1 MKISI
6 QYAKGVVWAA
16 ALFAYGIAKP
26 LLILF
31 YFSHIFLIIKKNL
44 KFSIFSSLLFLY
56 IVCWFPYVLIVGDI
70 SVVSNYIALWLGFI
84 FYFTTRDHSDYFL
97 KAILCIAIFACID
110 ALYQF
115 IFGADLFG
123 IPLYAGARATGPFT
137 WPSPVIGSFVA
148 ILFFLPAIILPSTL
162 LRMTIQILFLI
173 TILISGNRSNI
184 LQIIAII
191 FLFSGKNVRIL
202 LFVVIGSMFLYYEE
216 LLRLFDL
223 TALIRVIELLSYDKV
238 IALESEPGRRLHMW
252 QHLYE
257 NLDVIT
263 FLFGAG
269 VAVSEVYIS
278 EIYTY
283 GYKHPHHFYLELFY
297 NLGVVGLSILLVIVV
312 ANYLKFNREQRR
324 NLLLFWGPFNMLHSI
339 NDLFWLSMLL
349 INLIIVYHCRTNPKM
364 ENKININ

>member
-6 QYAKGVVWAA
+6 QYTKGVLWAA

-44 KFSIFSSLLFLY
+44 KFSIFSSFLFLY
-56 IVCWFPYVLIVGDI
+56 IVCWFPYVLIVDDI
-70 SVVSNYIALWLGFI
+70 SVLSNYIALWLGFI

-148 ILFFLPAIILPSTL
+148 ILFFLPAIFFQSAFFRAI
-162 LRMTIQILFLI
+162 IQLLFLV

-184 LQIIAII
+184 LQIIAVG
-191 FLFSGKNVRIL
+191 FLFSSVNVRIL
-202 LFVVIGSMFLYYEE
+202 ILLSMALMFLFYEE
-216 LLRLFDL
+216 LLRFFDF
-223 TALIRVIELLSYDKV
+223 TALLRIFELFSFEKV

-252 QHLYE
+252 LHLSE
-257 NLDVIT
+257 NLDIAT
-263 FLFGAG
+263 FLFGTG
-269 VAVSEVYIS
+269 VGVSELYIS
-278 EIYTY
+278 KIYPY
-283 GYKHPHHFYLELFY
+283 GYQHPHHLYLELFY
-297 NLGVVGLSILLVIVV
+297 NLGFIGSCLLVALLVLG
-312 ANYLKFNREQRR
+312 YRKFNREQRR
-324 NLLLFWGPFNMLHSI
+324 NFFLFWGPFNMLHSI

-349 INLIIVYHCRTNPKM
+349 INLIIIYHCRSNPK
-364 ENKININ
+364 